1 MKEGQGCFMYFSF
14 DIHPRFSFPFD
25 KDGEFEDFDIE
36 PYSVPPELSDMMRAQ
51 DESAGAISSD

>member
-1 MKEGQGCFMYFSF
+1 MYFSF
-14 DIHPRFSFPFD
+14 HIHPHFSFSFN